1 MQGIVFLRWLW
12 IKEKKN
18 QKSLDFFPKKLYNI
32 FRDMKNT
39 TAITCLT
46 LFFFALSMPSLA
58 VEPVDVLDEME
69 SDGFLADTE
78 ENDFEEVDDEE
89 LGDELVDAD
98 SDEAAL
104 GDVDSESDPDTESTT
119 DEQPEEADVPSE
131 EEDEDEITDEDR
143 ENADKEYKR
152 IVKETVK
159 LMETK
164 MDVDRKVESYRNS
177 VKNIRKRLAGLSK
190 VSGGLSAINYSS
202 AINNQKKL
210 KEYKK
215 NIPVLVSLSVEAE
228 EKIERNLAIIDL
240 ADGKLTKKQKRVIK
254 SYRKSKEL
262 ALEGCESEENKMD
275 EFTFRKKSRC
285 ARPRWVDGPGSTVR
299 INQKR

>member
-1 MQGIVFLRWLW
+1 
-12 IKEKKN
+12 
-18 QKSLDFFPKKLYNI
+18 
-32 FRDMKNT
+32 MKNT
-39 TAITCLT
+39 TAITCLM

-58 VEPVDVLDEME
+58 VEPVDGLDEME

-104 GDVDSESDPDTESTT
+104 EDTEAVSDPDTESTT
-119 DEQPEEADVPSE
+119 DEQS
-131 EEDEDEITDEDR
+131 EDEDEITDEDR

-190 VSGGLSAINYSS
+190 VSGGLSAINYNS

-210 KEYKK
+210 KDYKK

-254 SYRKSKEL
+254 MYRKSKEL
-262 ALEGCESEENKMD
+262 ALEGCESEKSEMD
-275 EFTFRKKSRC
+275 ELTFRKKPRC
-285 ARPRWVDGPGSTVR
+285 TRPRWVDGPGSTVR

>member
-1 MQGIVFLRWLW
+1 M
-12 IKEKKN
+12 KK
-18 QKSLDFFPKKLYNI
+18 
-32 FRDMKNT
+32 T

-58 VEPVDVLDEME
+58 VEPVDGLDEME

-104 GDVDSESDPDTESTT
+104 EDTEAVSDPDTESTT

-190 VSGGLSAINYSS
+190 VSGGLSAINYNS

-254 SYRKSKEL
+254 MYRKSKEL
-262 ALEGCESEENKMD
+262 ALEGCESEKSEMD
-275 EFTFRKKSRC
+275 DYTFRKKSRC
-285 ARPRWVDGPGSTVR
+285 TRPRWVDGPGSTVR